1 MTIKTRTSTPA
12 VIEVARRR
20 VGSQQGRRS
29 GRSRHAVQSPRRLTP
44 SVALAAR
51 MPKLVAA
58 LTPVWLAVT
67 HRERE
72 AVFRSRY
79 DVYAT
84 EYGRRDGAPDHRAR
98 RIHCPVDDDPAT
110 VLLYTTDA
118 AGMLTGSA
126 RISTWAPGAVD
137 EAVQEEYGLDALAP
151 NGGIR
156 VCDVAKLMVAPAA
169 RGAVTMLSL
178 AVAMFEHATA
188 QGCQAAVITG
198 WPGLVP
204 LYTTLGF
211 RPYPAPAVATP
222 DGVVV
227 PLMMALGDSA
237 ALRDC
242 GSSLASLAEL
252 HAELVGP
259 PPGSLDAAVIAP
271 GSPLDLERGRV
282 RALVGRARAAAPARS
297 ALGAMSAPTVEALA
311 DSGFV
316 LRVRAGCVL
325 TAEDVKERE
334 LYLLLAG
341 AAELT
346 DRAGRREQL
355 GPGYPIG
362 AEGVL
367 GRSERRL
374 ATAAA
379 VTDVEL
385 LVVRRSA
392 VRTLAHR
399 DPGGAA
405 ELTAA
410 LR

>member
-1 MTIKTRTSTPA
+1 
-12 VIEVARRR
+12 
-20 VGSQQGRRS
+20 
-29 GRSRHAVQSPRRLTP
+29 
-44 SVALAAR
+44 
-51 MPKLVAA
+51 MPKLAAA
-58 LTPVWLAVT
+58 LTPVWMAVA

-84 EYGRRDGAPDHRAR
+84 EYGRRDGGPDHRTR
-98 RIHCPVDDDPAT
+98 RIHCPVDDDPAS
-110 VLLYTTDA
+110 VLLYATDD
-118 AGMLTGSA
+118 AGVLTGSA
-126 RISTWAPGAVD
+126 RISTWGPAAIDGWAR
-137 EAVQEEYGLDALAP
+137 EEYGLDALAP

-169 RGAVTMLSL
+169 RGTLTMLSL
-178 AVAMFEHATA
+178 GVAMFEHATA
-188 QGCQAAVITG
+188 QGAHAAVITG

-204 LYTTLGF
+204 LYRALGF

-227 PLMMALGDSA
+227 PMVMPLGDGA
-237 ALRDC
+237 GLRDC
-242 GSSLASLAEL
+242 GSSLAPLAEL

-259 PPGSLDAAVIAP
+259 PPGSLAAALVAEGAP
-271 GSPLDLERGRV
+271 LVLERARV
-282 RALVGRARAAAPARS
+282 RALVARSSAAASARS
-297 ALGAMSAPTVEALA
+297 ALGAMSSRTVEALG

-325 TAEDVKERE
+325 TAEGVKERE

-341 AAELT
+341 AVELG

-355 GPGYPIG
+355 GPGSPIG

-374 ATAAA
+374 ATASSL
-379 VTDVEL
+379 TETEL

-392 VRTLAHR
+392 LRTLERR
-399 DPGGAA
+399 DPMGAA
-405 ELTAA
+405 ELRAA
-410 LR
+410 ISPACQ